1 MVQGD
6 AVGPSR
12 PDAPRAMTISID
24 DARRLPKV
32 LLHDHLDGGLRV
44 ATIMELADAIGWTLP
59 EADPEALQ
67 AWFTRGAQTEDLLAY
82 LATFEHTLAV
92 MQTAEHIERVAREA
106 VVDLAADGV
115 VYAEVR
121 FAPELHQHGG
131 LELEAVVEAVTSGFR
146 GGEADVAA
154 GGGRITV
161 NAILCAMR
169 TGHRSVEIARLVDR
183 LRTWDHKVVAFD
195 LAGAET
201 GFPPSLHAEALAFA
215 RSALVNITIHAS
227 EPPDLELI
235 SDALAHGAHR
245 IGHGVRLRADTNLVD
260 GDRGTS
266 SDLRL
271 GPLAQYVLDHQ
282 VHLEMAPTCNV
293 QIGAVPSVAD
303 HPIGPF
309 LRAGFNVGYN
319 TDNRL
324 MSNVMPS
331 SELRAVAVA
340 HELTLDEMEQL
351 ATNAMMSSF
360 APRDVRR
367 RILAEQIQ
375 PAYR

>member
-1 MVQGD
+1 
-6 AVGPSR
+6 
-12 PDAPRAMTISID
+12 MTITLD

-59 EADPEALQ
+59 QTDPDALQ
-67 AWFTRGAQTEDLLAY
+67 AWFTRGAETADLLQY

-92 MQTAEHIERVAREA
+92 MQTAEHLERIAYEA

-115 VYAEVR
+115 VYAEIR
-121 FAPELHQHGG
+121 FAPELHQQGG
-131 LELEAVVEAVTSGFR
+131 LGLGEVVDAVTSGLRR
-146 GGEADVAA
+146 GETDAA
-154 GGGRITV
+154 ASGRSITA

-169 TGHRSVEIARLVDR
+169 TEHRSVEIAHLVDR
-183 LRTWDHKVVAFD
+183 LRAWDDKVVAFD

-215 RSALVNITIHAS
+215 RDALLNITIHAS
-227 EPPDLELI
+227 EPPDLDLI
-235 SDALAHGAHR
+235 ADALTHGAHR
-245 IGHGVRLRADTNLVD
+245 IGHGVRLRADTRTAAPGDSTLV
-260 GDRGTS
+260 
-266 SDLRL
+266 L

-331 SELRAVAVA
+331 SELHAVA
-340 HELTLDEMEQL
+340 HAHDLTMAEMERL
-351 ATNAMMSSF
+351 ATTAMMSAF
-360 APRDVRR
+360 APMDVRR
-367 RILAEQIQ
+367 RTVAEQIQ

>member
-1 MVQGD
+1 
-6 AVGPSR
+6 
-12 PDAPRAMTISID
+12 MTISID

-44 ATIMELADAIGWTLP
+44 ATIMELADSIGWTLP
-59 EADPEALQ
+59 ETDPDELQ
-67 AWFTRGAQTEDLLAY
+67 AWFTRGAQTADLLQY

-92 MQTAEHIERVAREA
+92 MQTAEHIERIASEA
-106 VVDLAADGV
+106 VVDLADDGV
-115 VYAEVR
+115 VYAEIR
-121 FAPELHQHGG
+121 FAPELHQQGG
-131 LELEAVVEAVTSGFR
+131 LELDAVVEAVTTGLR
-146 GGEADVAA
+146 RGEADAA
-154 GGGRITV
+154 ATGRTITV
-161 NAILCAMR
+161 NTILCAMR
-169 TGHRSVEIARLVDR
+169 TEHRSVEIARLVDR
-183 LRTWDHKVVAFD
+183 LRAWDDKVVAFD

-215 RSALVNITIHAS
+215 RSALLNITIHAS
-227 EPPDLELI
+227 EPPDLDLI
-235 SDALAHGAHR
+235 SDALVHGAHR
-245 IGHGVRLRADTNLVD
+245 IGHGVRLRSDTSLAVDDVDDSTGLV
-260 GDRGTS
+260 
-266 SDLRL
+266 L

-282 VHLEMAPTCNV
+282 VHLELAPTCNV

-331 SELRAVAVA
+331 SELHDVAQA
-340 HELTLDEMEQL
+340 HGLTMAEMERL

-360 APRDVRR
+360 APMDLRR
-367 RILAEQIQ
+367 RIVAEQIQ
-375 PAYR
+375 PAYHEVAPT